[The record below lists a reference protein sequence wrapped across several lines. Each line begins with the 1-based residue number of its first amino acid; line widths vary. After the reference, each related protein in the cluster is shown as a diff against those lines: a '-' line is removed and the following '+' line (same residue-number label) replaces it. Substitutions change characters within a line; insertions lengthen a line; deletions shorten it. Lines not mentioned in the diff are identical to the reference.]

1 MNEFSRRNF
10 LLGVG
15 ALGGAAVLGGCATSA
30 SSGGPVAQTGGAV
43 TIQSN
48 LSASAAKTAIEA
60 LAKGFGETR
69 KGSATVNT
77 VASETFRTQLPS
89 YLTSATPPDT
99 YTWYP
104 GSILTGYSRKGL
116 LLDVGDV
123 WQTMGEYAPSFRTLS
138 DDGTGKLVFV
148 PTSYYW
154 WGCFYRKSN
163 FAKWGVTPPNT
174 WSEFQA
180 LCETLRGK
188 GVEPIGLGAGGGT
201 QWTSSAWFDYLNIR
215 INGAPFHREL
225 LAGRHRFD
233 DQRVVKVFDTW
244 KTVLPH
250 FDPRGTAISF
260 QDATTSLLQG
270 RTGMMLIGTFFAD
283 SAPKDALDDIDF
295 FQFPILDP
303 AVPVAEEG
311 PTDGFFA
318 SSRTPRQD
326 QVKEFLKYAATAPA
340 QELYIRN
347 SSGTILPTHPSAKD
361 SGTPLV
367 AKGRAMLREAKEIT
381 QFFNRDSSDALQPT
395 ADNALI
401 RFIQRP
407 HEIGSIL
414 TEWQAA
420 AAKVWAS

>member
-1 MNEFSRRNF
+1 MIEVSRRNF
-10 LLGVG
+10 LLGMG

-30 SSGGPVAQTGGAV
+30 SSGAVQQTAGAV
-43 TIQSN
+43 SIQSN
-48 LSASAAKTAIEA
+48 LSAPAAKAAIEA
-60 LAKGFGETR
+60 LAKGFGEQGAA
-69 KGSATVNT
+69 KAAVNT

-104 GSILTGYSRKGL
+104 GSILAGYARKGL

-123 WQTMGEYAPSFRTLS
+123 WQGMGDYSPAFRTLS
-138 DDGTGKLVFV
+138 GDGTGKLVFV
-148 PTSYYW
+148 PTTYYW
-154 WGCFYRKSN
+154 WGFFYRKSN
-163 FAKWGVTPPNT
+163 FAKWGVTPPST
-174 WSEFQA
+174 WSEFLA

-188 GVEPIGLGAGGGT
+188 GIEPIGLGAGGGT

-215 INGAPFHREL
+215 INGAPFHRDL
-225 LAGRHRFD
+225 LAGKGRFD
-233 DQRVVKVFDTW
+233 DPKVAKVLETW

-250 FDPRGTAISF
+250 FDPRGTAIPF

-283 SAPKDALDDIDF
+283 AAPKEALEDIDF

-303 AVPVAEEG
+303 AVPVAEEA

-318 SSRTPRQD
+318 SSRTPHLAAT
-326 QVKEFLKYAATAPA
+326 KEFLKYAATAPA

-367 AKGRAMLREAKEIT
+367 LKGRKMLQDAKELT

-395 ADNALI
+395 ADTALI

-407 HEIGSIL
+407 NEISSIL

-420 AAKVWAS
+420 AQKVWNS

>member
-1 MNEFSRRNF
+1 MIEVSRRNF
-10 LLGVG
+10 LLGMG

-30 SSGGPVAQTGGAV
+30 SSGAVQQTAGAV
-43 TIQSN
+43 SIQSN
-48 LSASAAKTAIEA
+48 LSAPAAKAAIEA
-60 LAKGFGETR
+60 LAKGFSDSGAA
-69 KGSATVNT
+69 KAAVNT

-104 GSILTGYSRKGL
+104 GSILAGYARKGL

-123 WQTMGEYAPSFRTLS
+123 WQGMGDYSQSFRTLS
-138 DDGTGKLVFV
+138 GDGAGKLVFV
-148 PTSYYW
+148 PTTYYW
-154 WGCFYRKSN
+154 WGFFYRKSN
-163 FAKWGVTPPNT
+163 FARWGVTPPNT
-174 WSEFQA
+174 WSEFLA

-188 GVEPIGLGAGGGT
+188 GIEPIGLGAGGGT

-215 INGAPFHREL
+215 INGAPFHRDL
-225 LAGRHRFD
+225 LAGKGRFD
-233 DQRVVKVFDTW
+233 DPKVAKVLETW

-250 FDPRGTAISF
+250 FDPRGTAIPF

-283 SAPKDALDDIDF
+283 AAPKEALDDIDF

-303 AVPVAEEG
+303 AVPVAEEA

-318 SSRTPRQD
+318 SSRTPHLAAT
-326 QVKEFLKYAATAPA
+326 KEFLKYAATAPA

-347 SSGTILPTHPSAKD
+347 SSGTILPAHPSAKD

-367 AKGRAMLREAKEIT
+367 LKGRKMLQEAKELT

-395 ADNALI
+395 ADTALI

-407 HEIGSIL
+407 NEISSIL

-420 AAKVWAS
+420 AQKVWNS

>member
-1 MNEFSRRNF
+1 MIEVSRRNF
-10 LLGVG
+10 LLGMG

-30 SSGGPVAQTGGAV
+30 SSGAVQQTEGAV
-43 TIQSN
+43 SIQSN
-48 LSASAAKTAIEA
+48 LSAPAAKAAIEA
-60 LAKGFGETR
+60 LAKGFSDSGAA
-69 KGSATVNT
+69 KAAVNT

-104 GSILTGYSRKGL
+104 GSILAGYARKGL

-123 WQTMGEYAPSFRTLS
+123 WQGMGDYSQSFRTLS
-138 DDGTGKLVFV
+138 GDGAGKLVFV
-148 PTSYYW
+148 PTTYYW
-154 WGCFYRKSN
+154 WGFFYRKSN
-163 FAKWGVTPPNT
+163 FARWGVTPPTT
-174 WSEFQA
+174 WSEFLA

-188 GVEPIGLGAGGGT
+188 GIEPIGLGAGGGT

-215 INGAPFHREL
+215 INGAPFHRDL
-225 LAGRHRFD
+225 LAGRGRFD
-233 DQRVVKVFDTW
+233 DPKVAKVLETW

-250 FDPRGTAISF
+250 FDPRGTAIPF

-283 SAPKDALDDIDF
+283 AAPKEALEDIDF

-303 AVPVAEEG
+303 AVPVAEEA

-318 SSRTPRQD
+318 SSRTPHLAAT
-326 QVKEFLKYAATAPA
+326 KEFLKYAATAPA

-347 SSGTILPTHPSAKD
+347 SSGTILPAHPSAKD
-361 SGTPLV
+361 TGTPLV
-367 AKGRAMLREAKEIT
+367 LKGRKMLQDAKELT

-395 ADNALI
+395 ADTALI

-407 HEIGSIL
+407 NEISSIL

-420 AAKVWAS
+420 AQKVWNS